1 MLKYFLDNNLITP
14 KQSGFRPADS
24 CINQLLS
31 ITHDIFTS
39 FENGLEVRGVF
50 LDISKAFDKVWQNG
64 LIYELKQNG
73 IKDKLLCLIIGFL
86 KNRQQSLV
94 LNGQSSLWTKVNA
107 GVPQGSILGPLLF
120 LIYINDLPNGLQSN
134 PKLFADDTSLFS
146 TVQDITKSTVSLN
159 NDLTKISEWAVQW
172 KMNFNPDPSKQP
184 QESLFSRKTSSKPYP
199 SLNFNE
205 NPVHQ
210 VLLQKHLGL
219 FLDPKLSFD
228 EHIQC
233 ILIKT
238 RKIIGLI
245 KKLQPVI
252 PRAALLTIY
261 KTFLRPHLDYGD
273 VIYDRA
279 FSESFQKKLE
289 SVQYNAALAVTGAM
303 RGSSREKLYQ
313 QLGLESLKSRQ

>member
-14 KQSGFRPADS
+14 KQSGFRPGDS

-31 ITHDIFTS
+31 ITYDIFTS
-39 FENGLEVRGVF
+39 FDNGLEVRGVF
-50 LDISKAFDKVWQNG
+50 LDISKAFDKVWHDG
-64 LIYELKQNG
+64 LICKLKQNG
-73 IKDKLLCLIIGFL
+73 IKDKLLCLLIDFL
-86 KNRQQSLV
+86 KNRQQIVV
-94 LNGQSSLWTKVNA
+94 LNGQSSSWTNMNA

-120 LIYINDLPNGLQSN
+120 LFYINDLPNGLQSN

-146 TVQDITKSTVSLN
+146 TVQDTTTSTVSLN

-172 KMNFNPDPSKQP
+172 NMNFNPDPSKQA
-184 QESLFSRKTSSKPYP
+184 QELLFSRKTSSKPYP
-199 SLNFNE
+199 LLNFND
-205 NPVHQ
+205 NLVHQ
-210 VLLQKHLGL
+210 VQLEKHLGL

-245 KKLQPVI
+245 RKLQPII
-252 PRAALLTIY
+252 PRVALLTIY
-261 KTFLRPHLDYGD
+261 KSFLRPHLDYGD

-279 FSESFQKKLE
+279 FNESFQNKLE
-289 SVQYNAALAVTGAM
+289 SFQYNAALAIRGAIK
-303 RGSSREKLYQ
+303 RFLKRETLSRIGS
-313 QLGLESLKSRQ
+313 

>member
-1 MLKYFLDNNLITP
+1 M
-14 KQSGFRPADS
+14 
-24 CINQLLS
+24 
-31 ITHDIFTS
+31 
-39 FENGLEVRGVF
+39 
-50 LDISKAFDKVWQNG
+50 
-64 LIYELKQNG
+64 
-73 IKDKLLCLIIGFL
+73 
-86 KNRQQSLV
+86 
-94 LNGQSSLWTKVNA
+94 NA
-107 GVPQGSILGPLLF
+107 GVPKGSILVPLLF

-146 TVQDITKSTVSLN
+146 TVQDITTSTVSLN

-172 KMNFNPDPSKQP
+172 KVNFNPDPSKQA
-184 QESLFSRKTSSKPYP
+184 QELLFGRKTSSKPYP
-199 SLNFNE
+199 SLNFND

-210 VLLQKHLGL
+210 VQLQKHLGL

-245 KKLQPVI
+245 RKLQPII

-261 KTFLRPHLDYGD
+261 KSFLRPHLDYGD

-279 FSESFQKKLE
+279 FNESFQNKLE
-289 SVQYNAALAVTGAM
+289 SVQYNATLAITGAI
-303 RGSSREKLYQ
+303 RDSSRENLYQ
-313 QLGLESLKSRQ
+313 ELGFESLKSQR